1 MKGFSFS
8 VLFVVLLGMLV
19 ASQTLFV
26 VNETERAVVLKF
38 GEIVRGDVKPGLH
51 FKLPIVNEVKIF
63 DARILTM
70 DSRPQRYL
78 TLEKK
83 AVVVDSYVKWKI
95 DSVVKFYQATSGD
108 EIIANRILSSRV
120 DTGLRNKFGER
131 TMHEVVS
138 GQRDQLMTGLRD
150 ELNGVAQN
158 ELGISIVDIRV
169 KRIDLPP
176 DVSESVY
183 ARMRT
188 EREREAREHRSKGLE
203 LAEGIRADADR
214 QQVVLEAEAQRDAEM
229 IRGDGD
235 AKAAAIYSNVYT
247 QDPEFYEFYRS
258 LQAYRESFNGSSDLF
273 VLEPDSEFFKYL
285 NSSTGGFTK

>member
-1 MKGFSFS
+1 MKGLSF
-8 VLFVVLLGMLV
+8 VALFVVVLGVFV
-19 ASQTLFV
+19 ASQTLYV

-38 GEIVRGDVKPGLH
+38 GEIVDNDVAPGIH
-51 FKLPIVNEVKIF
+51 FKVPVMNEIKKF
-63 DARILTM
+63 DARILTL

-83 AVVVDSYVKWKI
+83 AVIVDSYVKWRI
-95 DSVVKFYQATSGD
+95 ESVDSFYTATSGD
-108 EIIANRILSSRV
+108 EIAANRVLTSLV
-120 DTGLRNKFGER
+120 DTGLRNQFGER

-138 GQRDQLMTGLRD
+138 GQRDSLMTELRD
-150 ELNGVAQN
+150 NLNEIAKAQ
-158 ELGISIVDIRV
+158 LGIRIIDIRV

-183 ARMRT
+183 QRMRT

-214 QQVVLEAEAQRDAEM
+214 QKVVLEAEASRDSEM
-229 IRGDGD
+229 IRGDGE
-235 AKAAAIYSNVYT
+235 ATAAGIYSNVYT

-258 LQAYRESFNGSSDLF
+258 LQAYRESLGSQGDIF
-273 VLEPDSEFFKYL
+273 VLKPDSEFFKYL
-285 NSSTGGFTK
+285 NQATQ

>member
-1 MKGFSFS
+1 MKGFYFS

>member
-1 MKGFSFS
+1 MKNLSFS
-8 VLFVVLLGMLV
+8 IIFLLLVIVLVG
-19 ASQTLFV
+19 SQTLYV
-26 VNETERAVVLKF
+26 VKETERAVVLKF
-38 GEIVRGDVKPGLH
+38 GEIVEDNVQPGLH
-51 FKLPIVNEVKIF
+51 FKIPVMNEVKTF

-83 AVVVDSYVKWKI
+83 AVIVDSYVKWKI
-95 DSVVKFYQATSGD
+95 ADVARFYQATSGD
-108 EIIANRILSSRV
+108 EFVANRVLSSRV
-120 DTGLRNKFGER
+120 DTGLRNQFGER

-138 GQRDQLMTGLRD
+138 GEREELMTELRD
-150 ELNGVAQN
+150 GLDTVAKR
-158 ELGISIVDIRV
+158 ELGITIVDIRV

-183 ARMRT
+183 QRMRT

-235 AKAAAIYSNVYT
+235 AQAAAIYAQAYT
-247 QDPEFYEFYRS
+247 KDPEFYEFYRS
-258 LQAYRESFNGSSDLF
+258 LQAYRESFADNGDLF
-273 VLEPDSEFFKYL
+273 VLKPDSEFFKYFKQA
-285 NSSTGGFTK
+285 N